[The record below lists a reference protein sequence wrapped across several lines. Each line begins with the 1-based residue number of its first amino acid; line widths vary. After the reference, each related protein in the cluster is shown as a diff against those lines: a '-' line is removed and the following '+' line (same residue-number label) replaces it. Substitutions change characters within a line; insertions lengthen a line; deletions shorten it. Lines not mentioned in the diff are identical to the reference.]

1 MQSTVKILGEDYAIE
16 CAECD
21 TRRLEDLAKVL
32 ETRLQ
37 GFSGDAS
44 AMRRLV
50 LVALGLIDEA
60 QATSAALARARM
72 EIERLT
78 DMLVEAQLQAEP
90 PPEPT
95 DTPDRGRVSALR
107 VAQGRA

>member
-1 MQSTVKILGEDYAIE
+1 MQSTVKILDEEYAIE
-16 CAECD
+16 CAACD
-21 TRRLEDLAKVL
+21 TRRLEDLAKAL
-32 ETRLQ
+32 EARLQ

-44 AMRRLV
+44 SMRRLV
-50 LVALGLIDEA
+50 LVSLGLIDEA
-60 QATSAALARARM
+60 QATGAALARARM

-90 PPEPT
+90 PPAPV

>member
-16 CAECD
+16 CAACD

-50 LVALGLIDEA
+50 LTALGLIDEA

-78 DMLVEAQLQAEP
+78 DMLVEAQLQAEL
-90 PPEPT
+90 PEPG
-95 DTPDRGRVSALR
+95 DTPDRGRVRALH
-107 VAQGRA
+107 VVQGRA

>member
-21 TRRLEDLAKVL
+21 TRRLEDLAKAL
-32 ETRLQ
+32 ELRLQ
-37 GFSGDAS
+37 GFSGDTS

-50 LVALGLIDEA
+50 LVALGLIDET

-78 DMLVEAQLQAEP
+78 DMLVEAQLQVE

-95 DTPDRGRVSALR
+95 TPDRGRVSALR
-107 VAQGRA
+107 VTHGRA

>member
-1 MQSTVKILGEDYAIE
+1 MQSTVKILGEDYAID

-32 ETRLQ
+32 EARLQ
-37 GFSGDAS
+37 GFSGDAG

-95 DTPDRGRVSALR
+95 DAPERGRVSALR

>member
-21 TRRLEDLAKVL
+21 TRRLEDLAKAL
-32 ETRLQ
+32 ELRLQ
-37 GFSGDAS
+37 GFKGDAS

-50 LVALGLIDEA
+50 LVALGLIDET

-78 DMLVEAQLQAEP
+78 DMLVDAQLQAEP
-90 PPEPT
+90 PEPPAPE
-95 DTPDRGRVSALR
+95 RGRVSALR
-107 VAQGRA
+107 VTHGRA

>member
-21 TRRLEDLAKVL
+21 TRRLEDLAKLL
-32 ETRLQ
+32 EQRLQ
-37 GFSGDAS
+37 GFSGDVS

-50 LVALGLIDEA
+50 LTALGLIDEA

-78 DMLVEAQLQAEP
+78 DMLVEEISVAMRQLG
-90 PPEPT
+90 
-95 DTPDRGRVSALR
+95 TPNMQALR
-107 VAQGRA
+107 ALAIRHPGAWQF

>member
-21 TRRLEDLAKVL
+21 TRRLEDLAKLL
-32 ETRLQ
+32 EQRLQ
-37 GFSGDAS
+37 GFSGDVS

-50 LVALGLIDEA
+50 LTALGLIDEA
-60 QATSAALARARM
+60 QATSAALARARI

-78 DMLVEAQLQAEP
+78 DMVVEAQLEAQQAAPVLDSE
-90 PPEPT
+90 
-95 DTPDRGRVSALR
+95 DRGRVRSLR
-107 VAQGRA
+107 VAQGTA

>member
-37 GFSGDAS
+37 GFSGDTS

-50 LVALGLIDEA
+50 LTSLGLIDEA

-90 PPEPT
+90 PPEPS
-95 DTPDRGRVSALR
+95 DTPDRGRVGALR
-107 VAQGRA
+107 ATHGRA